1 MSQEVSPDL
10 FIYREE
16 SIKDSYDAILNK
28 YSAQHGKD
36 VAEYLFIKFM
46 PFLKFGIPLMYIYS
60 IYEDDYMDKKCK
72 EYDPNTSD
80 LSQMREIW
88 KDYLDRY
95 VNKFEKV
102 LNKGY
107 SFFFIG
113 YNESGKTYSAI
124 KALMHMV
131 EDGYTGYYINMRDL
145 MLLYNK
151 VNFSGE
157 ASDVERA
164 VLEHV
169 YKCHFLVVDEVGK
182 ENVTSNVLGALE
194 ALIKARQGANLP
206 TTFISNLVL
215 NSKKNEVKETYK
227 DSIWSCLTLN
237 YKFIIFSIEGKFRS
251 KARGEWDL

>member
-1 MSQEVSPDL
+1 MTQDVSPDL
-10 FIYREE
+10 FLYREDV
-16 SIKDSYDAILNK
+16 IKDAYSAILKKFGNEYDK
-28 YSAQHGKD
+28 N
-36 VAEYLFIKFM
+36 VADWIFMKFM
-46 PFLKFGIPLMYIYS
+46 IYLKSGVPLMYIYS
-60 IYEDDYMDKKCK
+60 IHEDDYMDKKCK

-80 LSQMREIW
+80 LSQMKDIW
-88 KDYLDRY
+88 EDYLERY
-95 VNKFEKV
+95 VDKFDKV

-113 YNESGKTYSAI
+113 YNESGKTYSAL
-124 KALMHMV
+124 KTLMHLI
-131 EDGYTGYYINMRDL
+131 ESGYTGYYINMRDL

-157 ASDVERA
+157 ASDVERS
-164 VLEHV
+164 VLDHI
-169 YKCHFLVVDEVGK
+169 YKCQFLVVDEVGK

-194 ALIKARQGANLP
+194 TLIKSRQGANLP